1 MFKFKALV
9 SLFGKLKS
17 MYDMYSFVKESI
29 PYIKAEEPI
38 FNIGDVGYEIELIEK
53 LEGFRAKAYK
63 DTKNITTV
71 GFGFNM
77 QTLISRDIWESL
89 EIEESFYD
97 VYWGKAELSRDSAFS
112 LFLDIWLSSE
122 KAAIA
127 RARVLGLDFHSF
139 PDWKKFIL
147 TDIAYNTGSVS
158 GWTNVFK
165 ADEPH
170 EVLFEARRKQHSI
183 DSRVAKIGYHFNL
196 IEDFDGDGDIDIDD
210 ARFIGLSKAKYLK

>member
-29 PYIKAEEPI
+29 PYIKAVEPI
-38 FNIGDVGYEIELIEK
+38 FSIDDVGYEIELIEK

-165 ADEPH
+165 AEESDD
-170 EVLFEARRKQHSI
+170 VLFEARRKQLEI
-183 DSRVAKIGYHFNL
+183 DSRVAKIGYHFGL
-196 IEDFDGDGDIDIDD
+196 IKDLDD
-210 ARFIGLSKAKYLK
+210 AKRIGLSEAKYLL